1 MTLCATT
8 ICFYSVF
15 LLITTSCKL
24 GSLFLPLWGEPQG
37 FGFPTRRAPND
48 HPAPRFQSPE
58 AMTDAALVP
67 LEGADE
73 FLMATR
79 DPAVRPLVVSS
90 QPA

>member
-15 LLITTSCKL
+15 LLITPSYKL
-24 GSLFLPLWGEPQG
+24 GGPFLPLWGEPQG
-37 FGFPTRRAPND
+37 FDFPTRRAPND
-48 HPAPRFQSPE
+48 HPAPRCQSPE
-58 AMTDAALVP
+58 AMTDVALVP

-73 FLMATR
+73 FLMAPR